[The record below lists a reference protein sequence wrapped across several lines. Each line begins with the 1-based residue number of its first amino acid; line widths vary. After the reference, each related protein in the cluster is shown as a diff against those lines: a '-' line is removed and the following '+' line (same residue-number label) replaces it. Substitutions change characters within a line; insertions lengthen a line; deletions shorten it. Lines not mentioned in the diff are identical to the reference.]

1 MGISS
6 GQKPNLEKRYNKCMR
21 LPIGIQDFTKLRE
34 EGHVYVD
41 KTMYF
46 EDFIEG
52 GQFFIARPRRFGK
65 SLMISTLKAI
75 FEGRKDLFA
84 NLWLENHHDFV
95 PRPVIRVDFSLL
107 DLLGRTL
114 EVSLIESFRYT
125 ALEYGL
131 ELQSETAKAAFEEL
145 VRKLSVEQRV
155 VVLIDEYDK
164 ALTDFLDNPKKR
176 LEHQETLKSVYGA
189 LKPLD
194 AHLHLVVLTGVS
206 KFGKL
211 SLFSDLNNLEDI
223 SLNTNYALAFGY
235 TKAEI
240 ESYFATEFAAV
251 AQKMGVSIEELW
263 KRTKRWY
270 NGYSWDGIESV
281 YCPFS
286 FLLFLSQKHLRSFWY
301 ATGTPTLL
309 VQLVRQGKIN
319 PLEFESL
326 MVSQEAIV
334 TANVDKLD
342 AVSLMF
348 QTGYLTVKQIKTS
361 SAGTRYT
368 LAYPNEEVRIAF
380 STNLLEEYSQLRSS
394 QISTFGI
401 DIQDA
406 LLELDW
412 HKFFGVVSKV
422 FAGVPYEI
430 FPRRESYVH
439 SLMHLML
446 VSSGWRVQSQ
456 VQTSLGR
463 MDTLVET
470 DLNQII
476 FEYKIGGTPEEALA
490 QINAQQYALSLDK
503 PVVKIGVV
511 FDLLTKQVSAWK
523 TESNSPLA

>member
-1 MGISS
+1 
-6 GQKPNLEKRYNKCMR
+6 MR
-21 LPIGIQDFTKLRE
+21 LPIGIQDFANLRE
-34 EGHVYVD
+34 NDYVYVD
-41 KTMYF
+41 KTMF
-46 EDFIEG
+46 FSNILKG
-52 GQFFIARPRRFGK
+52 GRFFIARPRRFGK

-75 FEGRKDLFA
+75 FEGRKDLFKD
-84 NLWLENHHDFV
+84 LWLENRHDFV
-95 PRPVIRVDFSLL
+95 PYPIIRLDFSQL
-107 DLLGRTL
+107 DMLGRSL
-114 EVSLIESFRYT
+114 EVSLVESFRYT
-125 ALEYGL
+125 ALQYGL
-131 ELQSETAKAAFEEL
+131 VLQAETAKAAFEEL
-145 VRKLSVEQRV
+145 IRTLSVEQRV

-164 ALTDFLDNPKKR
+164 ALTDFLENPKKR
-176 LEHQETLKSVYGA
+176 AEHQEILKSVYGV

-235 TKAEI
+235 TKTEI
-240 ESYFATEFAAV
+240 ESYFSVEIQAV
-251 AQKMGVSIEELW
+251 ADKMGISLTKLW
-263 KRTKRWY
+263 ERVKRWY

-301 ATGTPTLL
+301 ETGTPTLL

-334 TANVDKLD
+334 TANIDKLD
-342 AVSLMF
+342 AISLMF
-348 QTGYLTVKQIKTS
+348 QTGYLTVKQIKIS

-401 DIQDA
+401 DLQDA
-406 LLELDW
+406 LLELEW
-412 HKFFGVVSKV
+412 IKFFEVVNKI

-430 FPRRESYVH
+430 FPKKESYVH

-456 VQTSLGR
+456 VQTALGR
-463 MDTLVET
+463 MDTLIET

-476 FEYKIGGTPEEALA
+476 FEFKIGGTPEAALA
-490 QINAQQYALSLDK
+490 QINSQQYALSLEK

-511 FDLLTKQVSAWK
+511 FDLETKGVSAWK
-523 TESNSPLA
+523 TENDLPLV